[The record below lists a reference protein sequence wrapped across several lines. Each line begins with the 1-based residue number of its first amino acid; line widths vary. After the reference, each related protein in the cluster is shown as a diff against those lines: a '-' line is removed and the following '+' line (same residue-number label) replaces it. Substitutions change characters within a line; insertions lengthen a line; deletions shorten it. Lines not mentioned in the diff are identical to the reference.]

1 MRKLPGAAKPHN
13 AKMCRVVQGGGGEN
27 KIKLYRAAALAA
39 RKFFGF
45 LRNPIKPIQVFCEA
59 DQQTQ

>member
-13 AKMCRVVQGGGGEN
+13 AKMCRVVQCIFEN
-27 KIKLYRAAALAA
+27 KIKLHRAAALAA

-45 LRNPIKPIQVFCEA
+45 LRNLIKSIQDFCEVA
-59 DQQTQ
+59 

>member
-13 AKMCRVVQGGGGEN
+13 AKMCRVVQCIFEN
-27 KIKLYRAAALAA
+27 KIKLHRAAALAA

-45 LRNPIKPIQVFCEA
+45 L
-59 DQQTQ
+59 